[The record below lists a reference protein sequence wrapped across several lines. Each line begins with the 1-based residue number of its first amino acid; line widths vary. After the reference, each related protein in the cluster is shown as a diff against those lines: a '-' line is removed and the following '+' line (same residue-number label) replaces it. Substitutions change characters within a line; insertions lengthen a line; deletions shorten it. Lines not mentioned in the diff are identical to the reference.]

1 MRYSILGRSGLR
13 VSQIA
18 LGTMTFGEGA
28 EWSRPERDCR
38 PIFDTY
44 VEAGGNFIDTANMY
58 TGGESEKMI
67 GRFIA
72 DDRERFVVA
81 TKYTNAAPG
90 RMDPN
95 EAGIHRKNIV
105 QSVDKSLSRL
115 GVDYID
121 LYYAHFWDF
130 TTPVEE
136 VLRAFDDLIRAGKIL
151 HVGLSDVPAWVVSRG
166 QAFHDLRGLPPI
178 ACMQLEYS
186 LVQRSI
192 EREHLPLATA
202 HDIGITAWSPLAG
215 GILSGKYT
223 ASNKT
228 MAGKEAKRM
237 DSMQLQPLDDRNV
250 AIAETVD
257 AVAKATGARPTHV
270 ALAWIM
276 SRGIIPIIGATHPQ
290 QMDENL
296 AACDLTLTPET
307 LARLDEAS
315 AFDRGHPYSMLEWD
329 MPMTLGYAGMRDQID
344 IPRYPGR
351 RRGYTNRL

>member
-13 VSQIA
+13 VSQLA
-18 LGTMTFGEGA
+18 LGTMTFGEGV

-38 PIFDTY
+38 PIFDTF

-81 TKYTNAAPG
+81 TKYANAPPG

-95 EAGIHRKNIV
+95 EAGVHRKNIV
-105 QSVDKSLSRL
+105 QSVDKSLARL

-130 TTPVEE
+130 TVPVEE
-136 VLRAFDDLIRAGKIL
+136 VMRAFDDLIRAGKIL
-151 HVGLSDVPAWVVSRG
+151 HVGLSDVPAWAVSRG

-223 ASNKT
+223 ASSGA
-228 MAGKEAKRM
+228 AGDNAAKRM
-237 DSMQLQPLDDRNV
+237 DSMQLQPLDDRNRT
-250 AIAETVD
+250 IAKAVD
-257 AVAKATGARPTHV
+257 AVASEIGAKPSQV
-270 ALAWIM
+270 SLAWIM
-276 SRGIIPIIGATHPQ
+276 SRGIIPIAGATRPE
-290 QMDENL
+290 QMQENL
-296 AACDLTLTPET
+296 AACDLRLPPEI
-307 LARLDEAS
+307 LARLDAAS
-315 AFDRGHPYSMLEWD
+315 AFDLGHPYSMLEWD
-329 MPMTLGYAGMRDQID
+329 MPMALGYAGMRDRID
-344 IPRYPGR
+344 IPRFPGQR
-351 RRGYTNRL
+351 T